1 MDRDSIIY
9 YLRRRLQVFAYHI
22 FTKEFLSKTYYFIM
36 LRKKLHLK
44 NPKTFNEKLQW
55 YKLYYCPQNDL
66 VVKCADKYTVREY
79 LELKGHTHLAPKLY
93 GVYNDADSIKRVD
106 FFAFDDFY
114 TFSELT
120 FTPGAAMMPLKPY
133 SFDIEWGK
141 HFVLPQSTDNF
152 SSGNFL

>member
-22 FTKEFLSKTYYFIM
+22 FTKEFLSKTYYFII

-93 GVYNDADSIKRVD
+93 GVYNDADSINFDTLPEKFVLKSTHGCAYNILCPDKR
-106 FFAFDDFY
+106 
-114 TFSELT
+114 
-120 FTPGAAMMPLKPY
+120 K
-133 SFDIEWGK
+133 FDIK
-141 HFVLPQSTDNF
+141 QAKTQLKMCPR
-152 SSGNFL
+152 